1 MKTSRLT
8 SKYQATIPKD
18 VRGRLGL
25 KAGDSIVFQIEGEE
39 VKIRKATPLDLAF
52 AEALAPTLS
61 EWESQADDEAY
72 GGL

>member
-25 KAGDSIVFQIEGEE
+25 KAGDSIVFQVEGDD

-52 AEALAPTLS
+52 AEALTPTLS
-61 EWESQADDEAY
+61 EWGSQADDEAY
-72 GGL
+72 GDL